1 MVALEDFGP
10 AFPQI
15 IELALDAV
23 SRGRFER
30 VVVIGG
36 GGGRLD
42 HLFGNVLLL
51 AAEKYKHMRVEAD
64 LGLARV
70 AVAHGGAGEVV
81 LDGAPGDL
89 VTLLPVGTATGIV
102 TAFAPSAPGA
112 RLTST

>member
-1 MVALEDFGP
+1 M
-10 AFPQI
+10 
-15 IELALDAV
+15 
-23 SRGRFER
+23 
-30 VVVIGG
+30 
-36 GGGRLD
+36 
-42 HLFGNVLLL
+42 LLL

-102 TAFAPSAPGA
+102 TAGLEYPLRRESLTPGTT
-112 RLTST
+112 RGVSNVMDSTRATVTLEQGTLLVIRPGGSS